1 MDFRRITRSAVTVS
15 LGARGQTDARRAEP
29 GKDGEVRRGPVRAKQ
44 KPVFLVLLVLV
55 FLTGTATA
63 LFAQGGMLER
73 RRLEA
78 TQAGA
83 NVELD
88 RQLRRV
94 HELRRDVHQLRG
106 DSLARERLAREEL
119 GYSREGEVIF
129 LLAEPSG
136 RP

>member
-15 LGARGQTDARRAEP
+15 IGARGQTDARRAEA
-29 GKDGEVRRGPVRAKQ
+29 GEDRGVRRGATRTKQ
-44 KPVFLVLLVLV
+44 KPVFLFLVVVV

-63 LFAQGGMLER
+63 LFARGGLLER

-78 TQAGA
+78 TQTGA
-83 NVELD
+83 NLELD

-94 HELRRDVHQLRG
+94 HDLRRDVYRLSG

-119 GYSREGEVIF
+119 NYSREGEVVF